1 LDTGW
6 QTMRLPRG
14 SLRARLA
21 LAFAAG
27 TTIVFISVAAFI
39 YIQLRSELLS
49 TIDMGLRSR
58 AQSLVANISN
68 GGAQLGTA
76 HSPLIDPD
84 EAFAQVL
91 TQQGRIVDA
100 TPAVSRR
107 PLVDAAMLRGLH
119 RATFVSTRPPGLDPS
134 RLLVVPTTGVT
145 PNGGPLYVVVG
156 ATRSDTQEALDR
168 VVVLFAIAFPVALL
182 ASTGIGWLLA
192 GAALRSVRRMSAEAE
207 VITESDLTRRLPVPQ
222 TDDSLAQLAT
232 TLNETF
238 DRLEVAL
245 ERERGFVDN
254 ASHELRTPLT
264 ILKAE
269 VDSAL
274 ASPRSREELESALE
288 GASQE
293 VHHLVRIAEGL
304 LVLARTT
311 GHIPAHR
318 TATPLPELLAAS
330 CGPFAQRAESLGVD
344 LHSDAPDVIAD
355 IDATRVRQALDNLV
369 DNALRHAAPGGAIR
383 VTAATASLSVTISV
397 TDSGPGFS
405 EQVMGRIFQPF
416 NRGVAQAEGTGLGLA
431 IANAIA
437 EAHAG
442 EARAENLP
450 EGGARVTLVLPV
462 PVPPRAAPPRDAP
475 PAERAA
481 TGADGG

>member
-1 LDTGW
+1 
-6 QTMRLPRG
+6 MHLPRG

-27 TTIVFISVAAFI
+27 TTIVFVSVAAFV

-49 TIDMGLRSR
+49 SIDMGLRSR
-58 AQSLVANISN
+58 AQSLVANISDR
-68 GGAQLGTA
+68 GAKLDSA
-76 HSPLIDPD
+76 HPALIDAD

-91 TQQGRIVDA
+91 GPQARIIDA

-107 PLVDAAMLRGLH
+107 PLVDPTVLAGLH
-119 RATFVSTRPPGLDPS
+119 RATFLNATPLGLDPS

-156 ATRSDTQEALDR
+156 ATKSNTQEALDR
-168 VVVLFAIAFPVALL
+168 VVTLFAIAFPVALL
-182 ASTGIGWLLA
+182 ASTLIGWLLA
-192 GAALRSVRRMSAEAE
+192 GAALRPVRRMSAEAGT
-207 VITESDLTRRLPVPQ
+207 ITETDLTRRLPVPR
-222 TDDSLAQLAT
+222 TDGSLAQLAT

-238 DRLEVAL
+238 DRLEAAL

-318 TATPLPELLAAS
+318 TGTQLRELLAGS
-330 CGPFAQRAESLGVD
+330 LGHFAHRAETLGVE
-344 LHSDAPDVIAD
+344 LRCEAPDVMAD
-355 IDATRVRQALDNLV
+355 LDATRVRQAVDNLV
-369 DNALRHAAPGGAIR
+369 DNALRAVEPGGTVE
-383 VTAATASLSVTISV
+383 VTAATGPLRVTISV
-397 TDSGPGFS
+397 TDTGPGFS
-405 EQVMGRIFQPF
+405 EQIMERIFQPF
-416 NRGVAQAEGTGLGLA
+416 NRGLDQAEGTGLGLA

-437 EAHAG
+437 EAHGGQAI
-442 EARAENLP
+442 AENLAQ
-450 EGGARVTLVLPV
+450 GGARVTLIVPI
-462 PVPPRAAPPRDAP
+462 PVPPRPAPPRQEPDR
-475 PAERAA
+475 ERSA
-481 TGADGG
+481 TGREPG